1 MTGRSLQSGADIY
14 NVNLDV
20 PSISSDSEF
29 AKYLKSSQASQANL
43 QPPRYAQD
51 PLSRQLGGGEDEE
64 EEEEKF
70 QLMPPR
76 ERQDPLL
83 RQLSSQETFR
93 VINLR

>member
-1 MTGRSLQSGADIY
+1 M
-14 NVNLDV
+14 NLDV

-51 PLSRQLGGGEDEE
+51 PLSRQLGGES

>member
-1 MTGRSLQSGADIY
+1 M
-14 NVNLDV
+14 NLDV

-51 PLSRQLGGGEDEE
+51 PLSRQLGGGSEE